1 MPSPATVPPEL
12 LILIDKELPT
22 PAYLQLKD
30 QLSLAIDNG
39 ALSAGS
45 ALPSERGLADSLGLS
60 RMTVRRAFEQLVAE
74 GLVEQR
80 QGSGT
85 YVKGRPLEQYIDRVL
100 GFADEAR
107 ALGFLAGTRLLQ
119 AKTQPAD
126 EHLAAQLGTQAG
138 APVLRLVR
146 LRTADGEPLALQ
158 EAHLHPDLRAL
169 DIGRLRSLG
178 SLYHTLEEQFGLRPV
193 RARQT
198 IGARLPTSHESV
210 VLGIG
215 RDVPVMSLE
224 RTTYDA
230 DDRAFEFTRSAYRGD
245 IYRLALDLRAF

>member
-1 MPSPATVPPEL
+1 MPSLAPVQPDL
-12 LILIDKELPT
+12 RVVIDKELPT
-22 PAYLQLKD
+22 PAYLQLKE
-30 QLSLAIDNG
+30 QLSVAIDDG
-39 ALSAGS
+39 TMAAGS
-45 ALPSERGLADSLGLS
+45 ALPSERGLAESLGLS

-107 ALGFLAGTRLLQ
+107 ALGFKAGTLLLQ
-119 AKTQPAD
+119 AKTLPAD
-126 EHLAAQLGTQAG
+126 EHLAAQLGVRAG
-138 APVLRLVR
+138 ESVLSLVR

-158 EAHLHPDLRAL
+158 EANLHPDLRDL
-169 DIGRLRSLG
+169 DIDKLRSLG
-178 SLYHTLEEQFGLRPV
+178 SLYRTLESQFGLRPV

-198 IGARLPTSHESV
+198 IGARQPTSHESSA
-210 VLGIG
+210 LGIG

-230 DDRAFEFTRSAYRGD
+230 KDRAFEFTRSAYRGD

>member
-1 MPSPATVPPEL
+1 MSSPAPVPSEL
-12 LILIDKELPT
+12 LISIDKELPT

-39 ALSAGS
+39 TMAAGS

-107 ALGFLAGTRLLQ
+107 ALGFEAGTRLLQ
-119 AKTQPAD
+119 AKAQPAD
-126 EHLAAQLGTQAG
+126 EHLATQLGTRAG

-158 EAHLHPDLRAL
+158 EAHLHPDLKAL
-169 DIGRLRSLG
+169 DIDRLKRLG

-210 VLGIG
+210 ALGIG

-230 DDRAFEFTRSAYRGD
+230 DDRAFEYTRSAYRGD
-245 IYRLALDLRAF
+245 VYRLALDLRAF

>member
-198 IGARLPTSHESV
+198 IGARPPTSHESV